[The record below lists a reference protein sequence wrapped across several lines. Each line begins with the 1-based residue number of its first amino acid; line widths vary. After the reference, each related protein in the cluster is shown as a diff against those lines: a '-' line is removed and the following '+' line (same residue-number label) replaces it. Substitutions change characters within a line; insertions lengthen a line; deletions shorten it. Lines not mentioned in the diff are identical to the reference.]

1 MKRVA
6 FCQQSICPTATFA
19 APCASDASQP
29 ARSPADEDPR
39 RGRDHARYV
48 LAAPAAKATA
58 TPRLVSIRPYP
69 AIAFRIY
76 SIYPEGIND
85 EEQGQGGNDAAT
97 TNRSAFAITYQIRTA
112 DDVVWILDIR
122 EIFVG

>member
-1 MKRVA
+1 
-6 FCQQSICPTATFA
+6 
-19 APCASDASQP
+19 
-29 ARSPADEDPR
+29 
-39 RGRDHARYV
+39 
-48 LAAPAAKATA
+48 
-58 TPRLVSIRPYP
+58 VSIRPYP